1 MRKLQFAGLLAI
13 ASMGF
18 AASASA
24 TTISGTTGGA
34 AATPT
39 LHVASEGHIVLL
51 NPIAKIE
58 CGLTAEGKIESHGP
72 GVAVKGDISKLEFP
86 GCTNSWHVTTEKAG
100 FLEAHY
106 TSGHNGILVSSGLL
120 VKTTRFGIVSCNYET
135 NNTTL
140 GTVTGGEPA
149 TLHVAASVPLAA
161 GSSGL
166 CGSGSTEL
174 EGSVAFTSAGF
185 IAP

>member
-1 MRKLQFAGLLAI
+1 MRKLQFAGLLAV
-13 ASMGF
+13 ALMGF

-24 TTISGTTGGA
+24 TTISATTGGA

-39 LHVASEGHIVLL
+39 LHVASEGHLTLI
-51 NPIAKIE
+51 NPIAEIE
-58 CGLTAEGKIESHGP
+58 CGLTAEGKVESHGP
-72 GVAVKGDISKLEFP
+72 GVAVKGDITKLEFP
-86 GCTNSWHVTTEKAG
+86 GCTNFWHVTTEKAG

-106 TSGHNGILVSSGLL
+106 TSGHNGTLTSTGML
-120 VKTTRFGIVSCNYET
+120 VKTTRFGVSCNYET

-140 GTVTGGEPA
+140 GAVTGGEPA
-149 TLHVAASVPLAA
+149 TLHVAASVPLTA

-166 CGSGSTEL
+166 CGSGNTKL
-174 EGSVAFTSAGF
+174 GGSVAFTSAGF